1 MAAAADRRNSG
12 DIGTV
17 EESICAAS
25 CQGRLKI
32 PGAGICGVQSCN
44 ISAWEAEVGGAG
56 VLGQPGLLRLCLR
69 NWGKR
74 IEAAGWRRP

>member
-17 EESICAAS
+17 ESICAAS
-25 CQGRLKI
+25 GQGRLKI
-32 PGAGICGVQSCN
+32 PGPGICGVQSCN

-56 VLGQPGLLRLCLR
+56 VLGQPGLLRLCLK
-69 NWGKR
+69 NWEK
-74 IEAAGWRRP
+74 